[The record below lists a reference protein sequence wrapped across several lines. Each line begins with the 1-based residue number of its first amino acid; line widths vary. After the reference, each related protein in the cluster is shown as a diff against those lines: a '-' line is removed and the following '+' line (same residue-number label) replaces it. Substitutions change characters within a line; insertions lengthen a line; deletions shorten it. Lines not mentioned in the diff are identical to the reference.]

1 MFTSD
6 RRIYA
11 LLASLATENDQ
22 ELLLFIK
29 KQIRNYDPKV
39 QRVGIVGAAQAIG
52 VIGAA
57 GRDHLINSSA
67 TQDNSFSSSQGPSR
81 STQELMGQSTC
92 GTRRFRIVK
101 HLFEMCSSSLNQIGL
116 VNDELGKIISQKKM
130 DKFVIKYIRDKMWSL
145 FSKKWLVHPE
155 IPRRYLSN
163 CPVPGINQFGMS
175 SEDSMLEESGIEQ
188 NIIDIFR

>member
-1 MFTSD
+1 M
-6 RRIYA
+6 
-11 LLASLATENDQ
+11 ASLATENDQ

-67 TQDNSFSSSQGPSR
+67 TQDNQSFSQGPSR

-116 VNDELGKIISQKKM
+116 VNDELGTCLDRQTAKIPI
-130 DKFVIKYIRDKMWSL
+130 
-145 FSKKWLVHPE
+145 
-155 IPRRYLSN
+155 
-163 CPVPGINQFGMS
+163 
-175 SEDSMLEESGIEQ
+175 LEV
-188 NIIDIFR
+188 

>member
-1 MFTSD
+1 MFTSY

-22 ELLLFIK
+22 DLLLFIK

-57 GRDHLINSSA
+57 GRNHLINSSA
-67 TQDNSFSSSQGPSR
+67 TQENSFSQGSSR
-81 STQELMGQSTC
+81 STQELMGNSSC

-101 HLFEMCSSSLNQIGL
+101 HLFEMCSSSSNQIGL
-116 VNDELGKIISQKKM
+116 INDELGKIISEKNV
-130 DKFVIKYIRDKMWSL
+130 DKYVIKYIR
-145 FSKKWLVHPE
+145 FE
-155 IPRRYLSN
+155 YY
-163 CPVPGINQFGMS
+163 F
-175 SEDSMLEESGIEQ
+175 
-188 NIIDIFR
+188 